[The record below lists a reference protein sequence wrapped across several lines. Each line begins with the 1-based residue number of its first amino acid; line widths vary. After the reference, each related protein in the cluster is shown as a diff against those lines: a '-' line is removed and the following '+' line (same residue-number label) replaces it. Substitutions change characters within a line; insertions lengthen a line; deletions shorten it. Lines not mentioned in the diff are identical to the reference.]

1 LCFLTSHYRLRIRLP
16 VAGRPGRFLA
26 ADPGRPVPGWATV
39 LSGWPVRVIG
49 REERTM
55 AASGNRSEAPGA
67 IRAVP
72 AEADDPTWD
81 RLEDQIRWYSRKSGE
96 SQRFYKWL
104 KLLEIAVAAALP
116 VVAAVRSP
124 VWVTGGLAAVIVV
137 LEGAQ
142 HVYQFQ
148 EHWITYRST
157 AEELKHERYLYIAHA
172 GPYTGD
178 DRHDQL
184 AERLEGLISQEHA
197 RWTYSHRSSDHQQPG
212 Q

>member
-1 LCFLTSHYRLRIRLP
+1 
-16 VAGRPGRFLA
+16 
-26 ADPGRPVPGWATV
+26 
-39 LSGWPVRVIG
+39 
-49 REERTM
+49 M
-55 AASGNRSEAPGA
+55 AASGNRSETPGA

-72 AEADDPTWD
+72 AEAEDPTWD
-81 RLEDQIRWYSRKSGE
+81 RLEDQIGWYSRKSRE
-96 SQRFYKWL
+96 NQRLYKWL

-116 VVAAVRSP
+116 VVAAIHSP

-142 HVYQFQ
+142 HLYQFQ

-157 AEELKHERYLYIAHA
+157 AEALKHERYLYLAHA
-172 GPYTGD
+172 AHYGGD
-178 DRHDQL
+178 DPHSQL

-197 RWTYSHRSSDHQQPG
+197 KWTASHRPSEHQQG

>member
-1 LCFLTSHYRLRIRLP
+1 
-16 VAGRPGRFLA
+16 
-26 ADPGRPVPGWATV
+26 
-39 LSGWPVRVIG
+39 
-49 REERTM
+49 M

-72 AEADDPTWD
+72 VEAKDPTWD
-81 RLEDQIRWYSRKSGE
+81 RLEDQIGWYDRKSGE
-96 SQRFYKWL
+96 SQRLYKRL

-116 VVAAVRSP
+116 VVAAVHSP

-142 HVYQFQ
+142 HLYQYQ

-157 AEELKHERYLYIAHA
+157 AEELTHERYLYLAHA

-197 RWTYSHRSSDHQQPG
+197 KWTASHRSSDQHEQG